1 MKNDTSL
8 RNNGTSEV
16 LEEMRTFLSDPW
28 KYLEEPLEQYRKAE
42 LLKNRKIYKDTQQQ
56 YQDEKQHKTTWN
68 ERTLQRKRKEQVT
81 NELAD
86 VEPQLQAARDALGSI
101 SAKDM
106 NELKNMVVW
115 SLMS

>member
-56 YQDEKQHKTTWN
+56 YQPHISSLIHTRN
-68 ERTLQRKRKEQVT
+68 PQVIF
-81 NELAD
+81 
-86 VEPQLQAARDALGSI
+86 S
-101 SAKDM
+101 
-106 NELKNMVVW
+106 
-115 SLMS
+115 SLS